1 MGELEPEVTKKD
13 ESFDRTVKTT
23 VHESSFSSSSSSS
36 EEDSIEDGTCGKAK
50 VLPPGE
56 RDEQQRILRRSRTVR
71 VMILAAVV
79 VAAVIGATLAATSR
93 TDSSTAANIPD
104 DFPSSGHGGGAGPK
118 TQEGNTT
125 SRPGPGVQNAGTTA
139 APQEAV
145 QLPPPSYGGS
155 PPSVNCNT
163 PPAWADDDM
172 GWDDLT
178 SDQRSA
184 ASYLGYTQSLW
195 NDEDFWNT
203 GGTGTRE
210 EAYFNARYADLEWT
224 DLTVIQQVAFAYLGY
239 GSGSYSDFYNDYSF
253 DELPADVQAAAD
265 AVGYDRDVWDSCTA
279 EVCSSQVDNDLWQDH
294 SRTERANLKV
304 LGYTCWT
311 WNNYDFGSG
320 GRRGRV

>member
-1 MGELEPEVTKKD
+1 MRTFDWTVGRAAEVWMRASRKAP
-13 ESFDRTVKTT
+13 S
-23 VHESSFSSSSSSS
+23 
-36 EEDSIEDGTCGKAK
+36 DS
-50 VLPPGE
+50 
-56 RDEQQRILRRSRTVR
+56 
-71 VMILAAVV
+71 LAAMADAGMQMPHRSSGGTSKRTTAELPRGSAGKSKPSPSVGASAGISAPSLCGS
-79 VAAVIGATLAATSR
+79 VA
-93 TDSSTAANIPD
+93 STASN
-104 DFPSSGHGGGAGPK
+104 S
-118 TQEGNTT
+118 T
-125 SRPGPGVQNAGTTA
+125 
-139 APQEAV
+139 
-145 QLPPPSYGGS
+145 
-155 PPSVNCNT
+155 
-163 PPAWADDDM
+163 
-172 GWDDLT
+172 
-178 SDQRSA
+178 DQRSA

>member
-13 ESFDRTVKTT
+13 ESFDRTVTT
-23 VHESSFSSSSSSS
+23 NVHESSFSSSS
-36 EEDSIEDGTCGKAK
+36 EEDSIEEGTCGKAK
-50 VLPPGE
+50 VLPPPGE
-56 RDEQQRILRRSRTVR
+56 GDEQQRIVRRRRTVR
-71 VMILAAVV
+71 VMIVAAIV
-79 VAAVIGATLAATSR
+79 VAAVIGATVAATSR
-93 TDSSTAANIPD
+93 KGSGSSSTAANIPD
-104 DFPSSGHGGGAGPK
+104 NFPSSGHGGGTGPK
-118 TQEGNTT
+118 TQEGTT
-125 SRPGPGVQNAGTTA
+125 PSRPGPGAQSAGTTA
-139 APQEAV
+139 APQEV
-145 QLPPPSYGGS
+145 MPLPPPSYGGS

-178 SDQRSA
+178 PDQRSA
-184 ASYLGYTQSLW
+184 ASYLGYTPSLW
-195 NDEDFWNT
+195 NDEDFWN

-210 EAYFNARYADLEWT
+210 EASFNARYADLEWT
-224 DLTVIQQVAFAYLGY
+224 DLTVGQQVAFAYLGY
-239 GSGSYSDFYNDYSF
+239 GSGSYSDFYNNYSF
-253 DELPADVQAAAD
+253 DELPTDVQAAAD
-265 AVGYDRDVWDSCTA
+265 AVGYDRGVWDSCTA